1 MRYIVIISI
10 SILLLS
16 GLAFAQEDTLILLGS
31 TEAGGYAVSAYDKH
45 AFLADG
51 GIRVINYSDLRNP
64 DTVTRYTEPAH
75 DIDIRENLAY
85 YVGDSLYIRDI
96 SKPLESRQIGSC
108 CHWGYSFRVHVFD
121 TLALVTHTTAPQI
134 VILRIIDISDP
145 THPRILST
153 NYPTG
158 DGWWARMDV
167 WKKDNYVYWVDW
179 ASDPETGCDVG
190 QITVLDITD
199 PTDPIPIVVDTCLPR
214 APTAI
219 WIKDNYAYVSLD
231 DYFAG
236 PEVFNGGLI
245 VLDVSDPYNIDSL
258 GFFEVPREA
267 YNIYIKGNFAYISA
281 HLSFFEGDGIYV
293 LDITDPTNPT
303 LVTYYDTPGT
313 PMDVLVDEPYVLV
326 AEYSSLLVFEASF
339 LSVPGDVNS
348 DGIVNS
354 SDIVYLIDYL
364 FKNGPEPSDLSAAD
378 VNFDCLINAAD
389 IVYLIDYLFRGGP
402 RPQYGCVS

>member
-1 MRYIVIISI
+1 MRCTIIISI

-31 TEAGGYAVSAYDKH
+31 TGVGGYALSAYNKH

-51 GIRVINYSDLRNP
+51 GIRVVNYSDPYNP

-75 DIDIRENLAY
+75 DIDIREHLAY

-96 SKPLESRQIGSC
+96 SNPLESQQIGSC
-108 CHWGYSFRVHVFD
+108 CHWGHSFRVHVFD
-121 TLALVTHTTAPQI
+121 TLALVTHTTGPMI
-134 VILRIIDISDP
+134 HILKIIDISDP
-145 THPRILST
+145 TDPQVLST

-179 ASDPETGCDVG
+179 ASDPETWYDVG
-190 QITVLDITD
+190 QITILDITD

-214 APTAI
+214 SPTAI

-258 GFFEVPREA
+258 GFFEIPGEA
-267 YNIYIKGNFAYISA
+267 CNVHIKGNFAYVSA
-281 HLSFFEGDGIYV
+281 EWDGIYV
-293 LDITDPTNPT
+293 LDITDPTDPT

-313 PMDVLVDEPYVLV
+313 PKDVFVDEPYVLV
-326 AEYSSLLVFEASF
+326 VEHNSLLVFEASF
-339 LSVPGDVNS
+339 LKAGDVNS

-354 SDIVYLIDYL
+354 SDVVYLINYL
-364 FKNGPEPSDLSAAD
+364 FKNGPEPSDPNVAD
-378 VNFDCLINAAD
+378 VNSDCQINSAD
-389 IVYLIDYLFRGGP
+389 VVYLIDYLFRGGP